1 MLHWLYLYLIVF
13 SLIEILSLLI
23 LICFIGVYL
32 AESVDQFLAFTKDAF
47 KRYLLY
53 LLNLSLSSCYT
64 KYEPFII
71 LQLVDLL

>member
-23 LICFIGVYL
+23 LICFNGVYL
-32 AESVDQFLAFTKDAF
+32 AESFDQFLAFTKDAF

-53 LLNLSLSSCYT
+53 LLNLSLSSFYT